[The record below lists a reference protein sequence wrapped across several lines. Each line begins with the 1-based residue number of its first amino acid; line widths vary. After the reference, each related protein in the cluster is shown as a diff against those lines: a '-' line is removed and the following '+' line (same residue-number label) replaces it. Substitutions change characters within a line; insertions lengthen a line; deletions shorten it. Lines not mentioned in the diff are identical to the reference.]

1 MTTLDHITRII
12 AAKKGK
18 VFPEHCQLIELIN
31 ATGRPLSEL
40 RPELLRLVKS
50 GDIIIGQTIN
60 SHYIKINGRMD

>member
-1 MTTLDHITRII
+1 MTLFEQISAII

-31 ATGRPLSEL
+31 ATGNSLSEL
-40 RPELLRLVKS
+40 RPELLQLIKS
-50 GDIIIGQTIN
+50 GHITIGQTIN